1 MTNRIY
7 MDYHATTPV
16 DPRVLEVML
25 PYFTDRFGNAASTN
39 HSLGW
44 QAEKAVDHARSQVA
58 KLIGAESVEITFTS
72 GATES
77 NNLAIAG
84 VAERYRQKGK
94 HIITQATEHSAVLDP
109 LRKLERDG
117 YDITVLPVNE
127 YGVID
132 LKELEKA
139 LRDDTILVSIM
150 AANNEVGA
158 LMPVSAIGKM
168 CHERGVLYHCDAVQ
182 ACGRMPIDVQSQGI
196 DLLSISAHKFYG
208 PKGVGALYA
217 RRKKPRVSLM
227 PQMLGGGHE
236 RGNRSGTLNV
246 PGIVGMGE
254 AANCILQDL
263 DEDIL
268 RLQTLGSLL
277 ADKLRQG
284 IPEAQVNGP
293 LENRL
298 PGNWNISIPG
308 VGAEKLILAMRN
320 LCISSGAACA
330 SAQQGPSHV
339 LKAMGLSDQ
348 RCHGSLRFGL
358 GRFTT
363 EKEVLSAAAQVA
375 SAVQQI
381 RSSEAGTN

>member
-1 MTNRIY
+1 

-139 LRDDTILVSIM
+139 FRDDTILVSIM

-182 ACGRMPIDVQSQGI
+182 ACGRMPIDVHSQGI

-293 LENRL
+293 IENRL

-308 VGAEKLILAMRN
+308 IGAEKLILAMRN

-339 LKAMGLSDQ
+339 LKAMGLSDE

-363 EKEVLSAAAQVA
+363 ETEINE
-375 SAVQQI
+375 AVEMVTNALGKI
-381 RSSEAGTN
+381 RHSGENPN